1 MTTAQ
6 KHDDDIEATLQRVAG
21 YLARRGSEYLEHPVQ
36 VLVSNVAAPPR
47 YRRVF
52 VGTAAAAT
60 LCVAAL
66 AGSFIGGRSSGKVD
80 VAEAAWSAVP
90 ATPTAE
96 QIKKVQLD
104 CGINA
109 EDFAKRETAA
119 LEETTGHSISPIP
132 PNSIPDYM
140 LEPALIDVR
149 GTTTIAAYFTWSL
162 ATLCVQFGDG
172 SINMSHVAMSRHAE
186 FSWQTPTAVEVE
198 IQDMPATLIVG
209 FLPPNVT
216 GGDPNTTRESNSIS
230 DTQWEAYIE
239 GPEIER
245 TKASVSPAT
254 ERFVA
259 WVPATGTWKVT
270 FVNTVT
276 RDEQVVGNVVADGG
290 KWMVS
295 PNTTIVEASPNG

>member
-1 MTTAQ
+1 MRDVHDNDTIEELLVRSGDYLMERTAQ
-6 KHDDDIEATLQRVAG
+6 YREQ
-21 YLARRGSEYLEHPVQ
+21 PVHTS
-36 VLVSNVAAPPR
+36 VSRDYEPPR
-47 YRRVF
+47 YRRVL

-60 LCVAAL
+60 LCVTAL
-66 AGSFIGGRSSGKVD
+66 AGSFIGGSSSGKVD
-80 VAEAAWSAVP
+80 VAKAAWSAIP

-96 QIKKVQLD
+96 QVKKVQLD

-109 EDFAKRETAA
+109 EDLAKRETAA
-119 LEETTGHSISPIP
+119 LEETMGASIPPIP

-140 LEPALIDVR
+140 LEPALVDVR
-149 GTTTIAAYFTWSL
+149 GTTTVAAYFTWSL

-172 SINMSHVAMSRHAE
+172 SINMSHVAMSRHDE

-198 IQDMPATLIVG
+198 IEDIPATLIVG

-216 GGDPNTTRESNSIS
+216 GGDPSTTRESDSIS

-239 GPEIER
+239 GPGLER

-276 RDEQVVGNVVADGG
+276 RDEQVVGSVVADGG

-295 PNTTIVEASPNG
+295 PNTTIVMADPNG

>member
-1 MTTAQ
+1 MRDVHDNDTIEELLVRSGDYLMERTAQ
-6 KHDDDIEATLQRVAG
+6 YREQPVHTST
-21 YLARRGSEYLEHPVQ
+21 ARQ
-36 VLVSNVAAPPR
+36 DAPRR
-47 YRRVF
+47 YRRVL

-60 LCVAAL
+60 LCVTAL
-66 AGSFIGGRSSGKVD
+66 AGSFIGGASSGKVD
-80 VAEAAWSAVP
+80 VAEAAWSALP

-96 QIKKVQLD
+96 QVKKVQLD
-104 CGINA
+104 CGIDA

-119 LEETTGHSISPIP
+119 LEEAMGDSIPPIS

-149 GTTTIAAYFTWSL
+149 GTTTVAAYFTWSL

-172 SINMSHVAMSRHAE
+172 SINMSHMAMLRHDE

-198 IQDMPATLIVG
+198 IEDIPATLIVG

-216 GGDPNTTRESNSIS
+216 GGDPNTTRESDSIS
-230 DTQWEAYIE
+230 DTQWEVYIE
-239 GPEIER
+239 GPGIER

-276 RDEQVVGNVVADGG
+276 RDEQVVGSVVADGG

-295 PNTTIVEASPNG
+295 PNTTIVEASPND

>member
-1 MTTAQ
+1 MNNAHDNDTIEELLVRSGDYLMERTAQ
-6 KHDDDIEATLQRVAG
+6 YREQ
-21 YLARRGSEYLEHPVQ
+21 PVHTS
-36 VLVSNVAAPPR
+36 VSRQHEPPR
-47 YRRVF
+47 YRRVL

-60 LCVAAL
+60 LCVTAL
-66 AGSFIGGRSSGKVD
+66 AGSFIGGASSDKVD
-80 VAEAAWSAVP
+80 VAQAAWSAVP

-96 QIKKVQLD
+96 QVKKVQRD
-104 CGINA
+104 CGIDA
-109 EDFAKRETAA
+109 EDLAKRETAA
-119 LEETTGHSISPIP
+119 LEEAMGDSIPPIS

-140 LEPALIDVR
+140 LEPALVDVR
-149 GTTTIAAYFTWSL
+149 GTTTVAAYFTWSL

-172 SINMSHVAMSRHAE
+172 SINMSHVAMSRHDE
-186 FSWQTPTAVEVE
+186 FSWQTPTAVQVE
-198 IQDMPATLIVG
+198 IEDIPATLIVG

-216 GGDPNTTRESNSIS
+216 GGDPNTTRESDSIS
-230 DTQWEAYIE
+230 DTQWEVYIE
-239 GPEIER
+239 GPGIER

-276 RDEQVVGNVVADGG
+276 RDEQVVGSVVADGG

-295 PNTTIVEASPNG
+295 PNTTIVEASPND

>member
-1 MTTAQ
+1 MKNETDNEAIEEMLVRSGDYLMERTAQ
-6 KHDDDIEATLQRVAG
+6 YREQPVHTST
-21 YLARRGSEYLEHPVQ
+21 ARQ
-36 VLVSNVAAPPR
+36 DAPRR
-47 YRRVF
+47 YRRVL

-60 LCVAAL
+60 LCVTAL
-66 AGSFIGGRSSGKVD
+66 AGSFIGGTSSGKVD
-80 VAEAAWSAVP
+80 VAEAAWSAIP

-96 QIKKVQLD
+96 QVKKVQRD
-104 CGINA
+104 CGIHA
-109 EDFAKRETAA
+109 EDLAKRETAA
-119 LEETTGHSISPIP
+119 LEEAMGDSIPPIS

-140 LEPALIDVR
+140 LEPALVDVR
-149 GTTTIAAYFTWSL
+149 GTTTVAAYFTWSL

-172 SINMSHVAMSRHAE
+172 SINMSHVAMSRHDE

-198 IQDMPATLIVG
+198 IEDIPATLIVG

-216 GGDPNTTRESNSIS
+216 GGDPNTTRESDSIS

-239 GPEIER
+239 GPGIER
-245 TKASVSPAT
+245 TKASVSPAM
-254 ERFVA
+254 EQFVA

-276 RDEQVVGNVVADGG
+276 RDEQVVGSVVADGG

-295 PNTTIVEASPNG
+295 PNTTIVEASPND

>member
-1 MTTAQ
+1 MRDVHDNDTIEELLVRSGDYLMERTAQ
-6 KHDDDIEATLQRVAG
+6 YREQ
-21 YLARRGSEYLEHPVQ
+21 PVHTS
-36 VLVSNVAAPPR
+36 VSRQHEPPR

-60 LCVAAL
+60 LCVTAL
-66 AGSFIGGRSSGKVD
+66 AGSFIGGASSGKVD
-80 VAEAAWSAVP
+80 VAEAAWSAIP

-96 QIKKVQLD
+96 QVKKVQRD
-104 CGINA
+104 CGIDA
-109 EDFAKRETAA
+109 EDLAKRETAA
-119 LEETTGHSISPIP
+119 LEEAMGDSIPPIS

-140 LEPALIDVR
+140 LEPALVDVR
-149 GTTTIAAYFTWSL
+149 GTTTVAAYFTWSL

-172 SINMSHVAMSRHAE
+172 SINMSHMAMSRHDE

-198 IQDMPATLIVG
+198 IEDIPATLIVG

-216 GGDPNTTRESNSIS
+216 GGDPNTTRESDSIS
-230 DTQWEAYIE
+230 DTQWEVYIE
-239 GPEIER
+239 GPGIER

-276 RDEQVVGNVVADGG
+276 RDEQVVGSVVADGG

-295 PNTTIVEASPNG
+295 PNTTIVEASPND

>member
-1 MTTAQ
+1 MNNVHDNDNLEELLVRSGDYLMERTAQ
-6 KHDDDIEATLQRVAG
+6 YREQPVHTST
-21 YLARRGSEYLEHPVQ
+21 ARQ
-36 VLVSNVAAPPR
+36 DAPHR
-47 YRRVF
+47 YRRVL

-60 LCVAAL
+60 LCVTAL
-66 AGSFIGGRSSGKVD
+66 AGSFVGGTSSGKVD

-96 QIKKVQLD
+96 QVRKVRLD
-104 CGINA
+104 CGIDA
-109 EDFAKRETAA
+109 EDLAKRETAA
-119 LEETTGHSISPIP
+119 LEETTGASIPPIP

-140 LEPALIDVR
+140 LEPALVDVR

-172 SINMSHVAMSRHAE
+172 SSNISHVAMSRHDE

-198 IQDMPATLIVG
+198 IQDIPATLIVG
-209 FLPPNVT
+209 FLPPNAT
-216 GGDPNTTRESNSIS
+216 GGDPNTTRESDSIS

-239 GPEIER
+239 GPGIER
-245 TKASVSPAT
+245 TKASVSPGT

-276 RDEQVVGNVVADGG
+276 RDEQVVGSVVADGG

>member
-1 MTTAQ
+1 MRDVHDNDTIEELLVRSGDYLMERTAQ
-6 KHDDDIEATLQRVAG
+6 YREQPVHTST
-21 YLARRGSEYLEHPVQ
+21 ARQ
-36 VLVSNVAAPPR
+36 DAPRR
-47 YRRVF
+47 YRRVL

-60 LCVAAL
+60 LCVTAL
-66 AGSFIGGRSSGKVD
+66 AGSFIGGASSGKVD
-80 VAEAAWSAVP
+80 VAEAAWSAIP

-96 QIKKVQLD
+96 QVKKVQLD
-104 CGINA
+104 CGIDA

-119 LEETTGHSISPIP
+119 LEEAMGDSIPPIS

-140 LEPALIDVR
+140 LEPALIDV
-149 GTTTIAAYFTWSL
+149 
-162 ATLCVQFGDG
+162 LCVQFGDG
-172 SINMSHVAMSRHAE
+172 SINMSHMAMSRHDE

-198 IQDMPATLIVG
+198 IEDIPATLIVG

-216 GGDPNTTRESNSIS
+216 GGDPNTTRESDSIS
-230 DTQWEAYIE
+230 DTQWEVYIE
-239 GPEIER
+239 GPGIER

-276 RDEQVVGNVVADGG
+276 RDEQVVGSVVADGG

-295 PNTTIVEASPNG
+295 PNTTIVEASPND

>member
-1 MTTAQ
+1 MRDVHDNDTIEELLVRSGDYLMERTAQ
-6 KHDDDIEATLQRVAG
+6 YREQPVHTST
-21 YLARRGSEYLEHPVQ
+21 ARQ
-36 VLVSNVAAPPR
+36 DAPRR
-47 YRRVF
+47 YRRVL

-60 LCVAAL
+60 LCVTAL
-66 AGSFIGGRSSGKVD
+66 AGSFIGGSSSGKVD
-80 VAEAAWSAVP
+80 VAEAAWSALP

-96 QIKKVQLD
+96 QVKKVQLD
-104 CGINA
+104 CGIDA

-119 LEETTGHSISPIP
+119 LEEAMGDSIPPIS

-149 GTTTIAAYFTWSL
+149 GTTTVAAYFTWSL

-172 SINMSHVAMSRHAE
+172 SINMSHVAMSRHDE

-198 IQDMPATLIVG
+198 IEDIPATLIVG

-216 GGDPNTTRESNSIS
+216 GGDPNTTRESDSIS
-230 DTQWEAYIE
+230 DTQWEVYIE
-239 GPEIER
+239 GPGIER

-276 RDEQVVGNVVADGG
+276 RDEQVVGSVVADGG

-295 PNTTIVEASPNG
+295 PNTTIVEASPND

>member
-1 MTTAQ
+1 MRDVHDNDTIEELLVRSGDYLMERTAQ
-6 KHDDDIEATLQRVAG
+6 YREQPVHTST
-21 YLARRGSEYLEHPVQ
+21 ARQ
-36 VLVSNVAAPPR
+36 DAPRR
-47 YRRVF
+47 YRRVL

-60 LCVAAL
+60 LCVTAL
-66 AGSFIGGRSSGKVD
+66 AGSFIGGASSGKVD
-80 VAEAAWSAVP
+80 VAEAAWSAIP

-96 QIKKVQLD
+96 QVKKVQLD
-104 CGINA
+104 CGIDA

-119 LEETTGHSISPIP
+119 LEEAMGDSIPPIS

-149 GTTTIAAYFTWSL
+149 GTTTVAAYFTWSL

-172 SINMSHVAMSRHAE
+172 SINMSHMAMSRHDE

-198 IQDMPATLIVG
+198 IEDIPATLIVG

-216 GGDPNTTRESNSIS
+216 GGDPNTTRESDSIS
-230 DTQWEAYIE
+230 DTQWEVYIE
-239 GPEIER
+239 GPGIER

-276 RDEQVVGNVVADGG
+276 RDEQVVGSVVADGG

-295 PNTTIVEASPNG
+295 PNTTIVEASPND

>member
-1 MTTAQ
+1 MRDVHDNDTIEELLVRSGDYLMERTAQ
-6 KHDDDIEATLQRVAG
+6 YREQPVHTST
-21 YLARRGSEYLEHPVQ
+21 ARQ
-36 VLVSNVAAPPR
+36 DAPRR
-47 YRRVF
+47 YRRVL

-60 LCVAAL
+60 LCVTAL
-66 AGSFIGGRSSGKVD
+66 AGSFIGGASSGKVD
-80 VAEAAWSAVP
+80 VAEAAWSAIP

-96 QIKKVQLD
+96 QVKKVQLD
-104 CGINA
+104 CGIDA
-109 EDFAKRETAA
+109 EDLAKRETAA
-119 LEETTGHSISPIP
+119 LEEAMGDSIPPIS

-140 LEPALIDVR
+140 LEPALVDVR
-149 GTTTIAAYFTWSL
+149 GTTTVAAYFTWSL

-172 SINMSHVAMSRHAE
+172 SINMSHMAMSRHDE
-186 FSWQTPTAVEVE
+186 FSWQTPTAVQVE
-198 IQDMPATLIVG
+198 IEDIPATLIVG

-216 GGDPNTTRESNSIS
+216 GGDPNTTRESDSIS
-230 DTQWEAYIE
+230 DTQWEVYIE
-239 GPEIER
+239 GPGIER

-276 RDEQVVGNVVADGG
+276 RDEQVVGSVVADGG

-295 PNTTIVEASPNG
+295 PNTTIVEASPND

>member
-1 MTTAQ
+1 MNNAHDNDTIEELLVRSGDYLMERTAQ
-6 KHDDDIEATLQRVAG
+6 YREQ
-21 YLARRGSEYLEHPVQ
+21 PVHTS
-36 VLVSNVAAPPR
+36 VSRPYEPPR
-47 YRRVF
+47 YRRVL

-60 LCVAAL
+60 LCMTAL
-66 AGSFIGGRSSGKVD
+66 AGSFIGGASSGKVD
-80 VAEAAWSAVP
+80 VAQAAWSAVP

-96 QIKKVQLD
+96 RVKKVQRD
-104 CGINA
+104 CGIHA
-109 EDFAKRETAA
+109 EDLAKRETAA
-119 LEETTGHSISPIP
+119 LEEAMGDSIPPIS

-140 LEPALIDVR
+140 LEPALVDVR
-149 GTTTIAAYFTWSL
+149 GTTTVAAYFTWSL

-172 SINMSHVAMSRHAE
+172 SINMSHVAMSRHDE

-198 IQDMPATLIVG
+198 IEDIPATLIVG

-216 GGDPNTTRESNSIS
+216 GGDPNTTRESDSIS

-239 GPEIER
+239 GPGIER
-245 TKASVSPAT
+245 TKASVSPAM
-254 ERFVA
+254 EQFVA

-276 RDEQVVGNVVADGG
+276 RDEQVVGSVVADGG

-295 PNTTIVEASPNG
+295 PNTTIVEASPND

>member
-1 MTTAQ
+1 MRDVHDNDTIEELLVRSGDYLMERTAQ
-6 KHDDDIEATLQRVAG
+6 YREQPVHTST
-21 YLARRGSEYLEHPVQ
+21 ARQ
-36 VLVSNVAAPPR
+36 DAPRR
-47 YRRVF
+47 YRRVL

-60 LCVAAL
+60 LCVTAL
-66 AGSFIGGRSSGKVD
+66 AGSFIGGASSGKVD
-80 VAEAAWSAVP
+80 VAEAAWSAIP

-96 QIKKVQLD
+96 QVKKVQLD
-104 CGINA
+104 CGIDA
-109 EDFAKRETAA
+109 EDLAKRETAA
-119 LEETTGHSISPIP
+119 LEEAMGDSIPPIS

-140 LEPALIDVR
+140 LEPALVDVR
-149 GTTTIAAYFTWSL
+149 GTTTVAAYFTWSL

-172 SINMSHVAMSRHAE
+172 SINMSHVAMSRHDE
-186 FSWQTPTAVEVE
+186 FSWQTPTAVQVE
-198 IQDMPATLIVG
+198 IEDIPATLIVG

-216 GGDPNTTRESNSIS
+216 GGDPNTTRESDSIS
-230 DTQWEAYIE
+230 DTQWEVYIE
-239 GPEIER
+239 GPGIER

-276 RDEQVVGNVVADGG
+276 RDEQVVGSVVADGG

-295 PNTTIVEASPNG
+295 PNTTIVEASPND

>member
-1 MTTAQ
+1 MRDVHDNDTIEELLVRSGDYLMERTAQ
-6 KHDDDIEATLQRVAG
+6 YREQPVHTST
-21 YLARRGSEYLEHPVQ
+21 ARQ
-36 VLVSNVAAPPR
+36 DAPRR
-47 YRRVF
+47 YRRVL

-60 LCVAAL
+60 LCVTAL
-66 AGSFIGGRSSGKVD
+66 AGSFIGGASSGKVD
-80 VAEAAWSAVP
+80 VAEAAWSAIP

-96 QIKKVQLD
+96 QVKKVQLD
-104 CGINA
+104 CGIDA

-119 LEETTGHSISPIP
+119 LEEAMGDSIPPIS

-149 GTTTIAAYFTWSL
+149 GTTTVAAYFTWSL

-172 SINMSHVAMSRHAE
+172 SINMSHMAMSRPDE

-198 IQDMPATLIVG
+198 IEDIPATLIVG

-216 GGDPNTTRESNSIS
+216 GGDPNTTRESDSIS
-230 DTQWEAYIE
+230 DTQWEVYIE
-239 GPEIER
+239 GPGIER

-276 RDEQVVGNVVADGG
+276 RDEQVVGSVVADGG

-295 PNTTIVEASPNG
+295 PNTTIVEASPND

>member
-1 MTTAQ
+1 MRDVHDNDTIEELLVRSGDYLMERTAQ
-6 KHDDDIEATLQRVAG
+6 YREQPVHTST
-21 YLARRGSEYLEHPVQ
+21 ARQ
-36 VLVSNVAAPPR
+36 DAPPR
-47 YRRVF
+47 YRRVL

-60 LCVAAL
+60 LCVTAL
-66 AGSFIGGRSSGKVD
+66 AGLFIGGASSGKVD
-80 VAEAAWSAVP
+80 VALAAWSAVP
-90 ATPTAE
+90 AAPTAE
-96 QIKKVQLD
+96 QVKKVQLD
-104 CGINA
+104 CGIDA

-119 LEETTGHSISPIP
+119 LEEAMGDSIPPIS

-149 GTTTIAAYFTWSL
+149 GTTRVAAYFTWSL

-172 SINMSHVAMSRHAE
+172 SINMSHMAMSRHDE

-198 IQDMPATLIVG
+198 IEDIPATLIVG

-216 GGDPNTTRESNSIS
+216 GGDPNTTRESDSIS
-230 DTQWEAYIE
+230 DTQWEVYIE
-239 GPEIER
+239 GPGIER

-259 WVPATGTWKVT
+259 WVPATGAWKVT

-276 RDEQVVGNVVADGG
+276 RDEQVVGSVVADGG

-295 PNTTIVEASPNG
+295 PNTTIVEASPNN